1 MESKSI
7 HKKPALLPRKFK
19 MIGVVII
26 LLSFAAMIIFK
37 TTMPHLL
44 KDSKVFLWNGL
55 ILGLL
60 IIVLSKD
67 KVEDEMLMAMR
78 LRGMAASFIGGV
90 VFVFITPFI
99 DILFRDPVRTMEAQP
114 AIMFM
119 LFTYLTSYYYEKN
132 YSGK

>member
-7 HKKPALLPRKFK
+7 RKKPVLLPRKFK

-26 LLSFAAMIIFK
+26 LLSIVAMVIFK

-44 KDSKVFLWNGL
+44 KDGKVFLLNGL

-67 KVEDEMLMAMR
+67 KMEDEMLMAMR
-78 LRGMAASFIGGV
+78 QRGMAASFIGGV
-90 VFVFITPFI
+90 VLVIISPFI
-99 DILFRDPVRTMEAQP
+99 DILLQGPVETMPAQQV
-114 AIMFM
+114 IMFM
-119 LFTYLTSYYYEKN
+119 LFTYLASYYYEKN